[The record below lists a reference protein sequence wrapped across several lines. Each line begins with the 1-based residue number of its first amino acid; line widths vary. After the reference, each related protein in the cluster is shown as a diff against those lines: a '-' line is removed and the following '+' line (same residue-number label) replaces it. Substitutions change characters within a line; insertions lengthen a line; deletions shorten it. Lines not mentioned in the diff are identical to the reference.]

1 VIAMSQSLRKPAAVA
16 ALIAATA
23 LLGACAV
30 GPDYKG
36 APMAAPR
43 STAAGH
49 FHRAAEAAT
58 PPAPP
63 PARWWDALNEPELT
77 RLIDQALAGS
87 PTVREAQARVR
98 QARAGLGESRTRLLP
113 TGGANALE
121 ASVRVPKNALSGL
134 TGVPPATSSR
144 NVSFYSAGFD
154 ALWELDLFGGT
165 RRAIEAADAQLG
177 AQQAQWQD
185 AQVELA
191 AEVAQAY
198 VNLRDAQARLRLARD
213 AVALQQRTL
222 DLIGQRRGRGAAA
235 DGDVERVQT
244 GLDQSQAQIAPLEG
258 LVEQAT
264 DQLAVLTG
272 REPGALD
279 TELAAIAAVPSPPV
293 LVPIGDP
300 AALLRRRPDIR
311 AAERRL
317 AASNAQIGQNVAELF
332 PKVTLFGNVGYSGT
346 ESGQL
351 FKSAS
356 LGAFGG
362 PSLSWNL
369 FDIPRIRAQVRG
381 AEAGRDAA
389 QAHYEGVVLAALQD
403 AEASL
408 SRFGHQR
415 QSLVSLAR
423 AEASATRA
431 TEIVQHRYQG
441 GAASLIDLLDAQ
453 RQQIL
458 ARQALAEAQARLTN
472 NYVALQKS
480 LGLGWSEPGANLGSK
495 TS

>member
-1 VIAMSQSLRKPAAVA
+1 MPRSLRKPATAA
-16 ALIAATA
+16 ALFAATA

-36 APMAAPR
+36 PPLAAPV

-49 FHRAAEAAT
+49 FHRAEAAQT
-58 PPAPP
+58 PSAAP
-63 PARWWDALNEPELT
+63 PARWWGALNEPELT

-87 PTVREAQARVR
+87 PTVREAQARLR
-98 QARAGLGESRTRLLP
+98 AARASLGESRTRLLP
-113 TGGANALE
+113 TGGGNAL
-121 ASVRVPKNALSGL
+121 AAGVRVPKNALSGL
-134 TGVPPATSSR
+134 AGVPPQDSAR
-144 NVSFYSAGFD
+144 DVDFYSAGFD
-154 ALWELDLFGGT
+154 ALWELDVFGGA
-165 RRAIEAADAQLG
+165 RRGIEAAG
-177 AQQAQWQD
+177 AQVGARQADLQD
-185 AQVELA
+185 TQVELA

-198 VNLRDAQARLRLARD
+198 VNLRDAQMRLRLARE

-222 DLIGQRRGRGAAA
+222 DLTNQRRARGAAA

-279 TELAAIAAVPSPPV
+279 AELAAEAAVPMPPEV
-293 LVPIGDP
+293 TPIGDP

-311 AAERRL
+311 AAERHL
-317 AASNAQIGQNVAELF
+317 AASNAQIGQNMAELF
-332 PKVTLFGNVGYSGT
+332 PKVTLFGSVAFSSAASTQIFTSGN
-346 ESGQL
+346 
-351 FKSAS
+351 

-362 PSLSWNL
+362 PSLSWNV
-369 FDIPRIRAQVRG
+369 FDIPRIKAQVRG

-415 QSLVSLAR
+415 QSVASLER
-423 AEASATRA
+423 ADASATRA
-431 TEIVQHRYQG
+431 AEIVQRRYRG
-441 GAASLIDLLDAQ
+441 GADSLIDVLDAQ

-458 ARQALAEAQARLTN
+458 ARQALAEGRARLTN
-472 NYVALQKS
+472 DYVALQKS
-480 LGLGWSEPGANLGSK
+480 LGLGWSEPAARVAGKAS
-495 TS
+495 